1 MIGST
6 GAAADAIGA
15 GLPYTSWTISSSPLA
30 LTTQVM
36 DPTVKDWPGLGANE
50 ELGRRTIWLAMGS
63 SAHRY
68 LARQLSTKDAQ
79 QSTEK

>member
-1 MIGST
+1 M
-6 GAAADAIGA
+6 
-15 GLPYTSWTISSSPLA
+15 
-30 LTTQVM
+30 TQVM
-36 DPTVKDWPGLGANE
+36 DPTVKDWLGLGANE

-79 QSTEK
+79 QSTKK